1 MSSVDDEDIVYLTQ
15 DSRTCCRFCGNS
27 GSDVTPF
34 CGNCSEGAQYERNVV
49 HKRCAEEHADQTGV
63 VSCGQPCPAKYQIIY
78 VDSRT
83 GDALQRQGISTFAAC
98 VPRLSSG
105 ILRNFFVMKP
115 TILLLLACVCNALF
129 LYLASDYDTH
139 QTLSELCHMVASCA
153 TAIALFILE
162 PHTGSYILIFR
173 RITSTRN
180 HIALELLLLALV
192 LAILLTTIRV
202 FRSVIDVDATFG
214 AWIFF
219 VNLLVLPCAILYSM
233 WTRVKIFLEVPGV
246 RMEFVRVLE

>member
-1 MSSVDDEDIVYLTQ
+1 MSSAGEDDIVYLTQ

-27 GSDVTPF
+27 GGVVTPF
-34 CGNCSEGAQYERNVV
+34 CGNCSEGSQYARNVV
-49 HKRCAEEHADQTGV
+49 HKHCAEEHADQTGI

-83 GDALQRQGISTFAAC
+83 GDALLRQGISTFAAC
-98 VPRLSSG
+98 APRLSGG

-115 TILLLLACVCNALF
+115 TLLLLLCCICNAFF
-129 LYLASDYDTH
+129 LYLASDYETH

-153 TAIALFILE
+153 AAIALFILE

-192 LAILLTTIRV
+192 LGILLTTIRV
-202 FRSVIDVDATFG
+202 FRGVTEVDVTFG
-214 AWIFF
+214 VWIFF

-233 WTRVKIFLEVPGV
+233 WTRVKIFLEVPAV
-246 RMEFVRVLE
+246 RMEFLRVTE